1 MSQIKD
7 PLEKDSLPPEKRK
20 RWSLIR
26 GFGWRLFIGV
36 LFTICLSIFLQMREI
51 RVGVVETDSLSKQYV
66 VAQTE
71 FEFPDAAKTE
81 FLQQQAMQDVGAI
94 YRFDSKEIEKV
105 SHEFEEF
112 LAGNQSWRKNM
123 PETTFEE
130 FYEYT
135 ESFEDFLLETRFTD
149 ERTLHKLKEAEITV
163 EPSFFVSIQ
172 ESDKFPTVPS
182 EYWQTAKEH
191 VFKPEVRE
199 TQLASQILDFF
210 DKKEWTLQKDASLEK
225 RLKQIAQESVP
236 QQYTLVKAGTLILEP
251 AEKITSR
258 HVMMLQSM
266 KNALASPH
274 HLGTPFSVV
283 GCFSLSLIIVFLTGI
298 YLKMYHKPIYSSLRK
313 LLLLAVIAVL
323 TLALAKL
330 TEYLLLY
337 KGYNLSEVIRY
348 PLVIPFAALLLC
360 VLLGARISLF
370 SSIFLSIII
379 SLGLSIEFEPFLVL
393 NLIAAMCTIMF
404 SRNLHKR
411 KDVFEVCGKVWLCC
425 LPVLFSF
432 HLMENDL
439 GSLTQASDLMS
450 TFAFLTVTAI
460 IVVGLLP
467 LFETLFKIMTDMTL
481 MEFMDPNNELLRR
494 LSVEAP
500 GTYQHSLVV
509 GNFAEIA
516 ARSIGANHLFCRV
529 ATLYHDVGKLFNP
542 HYFTENQLG
551 GFNIH
556 QLLTPLESAHVI
568 IAHVQEGEILAKKYH
583 LPESFIDI
591 IREHHGTTLVY
602 FFYCKQI
609 EQMGGDVSKVS
620 SKLFRYPGPKPHT
633 KESALVMIA
642 DSVEAASRSLDEVTE
657 ETVTEMVD
665 RLISEKAEEGQFDE
679 CQLTFQ
685 ELSTV
690 KKAIVK
696 ALLVTRHLRVK
707 YPSKPY

>member
-1 MSQIKD
+1 MSQSKD
-7 PLEKDSLPPEKRK
+7 PAEKDSLLPEKQSNWLGAK
-20 RWSLIR
+20 GW
-26 GFGWRLFIGV
+26 GWRLVIAV
-36 LFTICLSIFLQMREI
+36 LFTVSISIFLQMREV
-51 RVGVVETDSLSKQYV
+51 RVGVIETDSLSKQYV
-66 VAQTE
+66 VAQAD
-71 FEFPDAAKTE
+71 FEFPDSAKTE
-81 FLQQQAMQDVGAI
+81 FLQQQAMQDIGPI
-94 YRFDSKEIEKV
+94 YRFEPKEIEKA

-112 LAGNQSWRKNM
+112 LAGNQGWRKQM

-135 ESFEDFLLETRFTD
+135 ESFEDFLVETRFSD
-149 ERTLHKLKEAEITV
+149 ERTLHKLKEADIAS
-163 EPSFFVSIQ
+163 EPNFFFQIPENQSLD
-172 ESDKFPTVPS
+172 SVPDP
-182 EYWQTAKEH
+182 YWQSAKEH
-191 VFKPEVRE
+191 VFKPEVRD
-199 TQLASQILDFF
+199 TKLAVYIVDFF
-210 DKKEWTLQKDASLEK
+210 DKKQWSFQRDLGLEK
-225 RLKQIAQESVP
+225 RLKQVAQDSVA

-251 AEKITSR
+251 SEKITSR

-266 KNALASPH
+266 KNALANPH
-274 HLGTPFSVV
+274 HLGTPFSAM
-283 GCFSLSLIIVFLTGI
+283 GCFALSLIFVFLTGV
-298 YLKMYHKPIYSSLRK
+298 YLKMYHKEIFFSLRK
-313 LLLLAVIAVL
+313 LSLLVVIAVM
-323 TLALAKL
+323 TLALAKV
-330 TEYLLLY
+330 TEYLLLH
-337 KGYNLSEVIRY
+337 KGYNLIEVIRY
-348 PLVIPFAALLLC
+348 PLVVPFAALLLC
-360 VLLGARISLF
+360 VLLGPRIALF
-370 SSIFLSIII
+370 ISIFLGIII

-404 SRNLHKR
+404 SRSLHKR

-425 LPVLFSF
+425 LPVLLSF

-439 GSLTQASDLMS
+439 GNITQASDLMS
-450 TFAFLTVTAI
+450 TFGFLTVTAI

-568 IAHVQEGEILAKKYH
+568 IAHVQEGELLGKKYR
-583 LPESFIDI
+583 LPESFIDV

-609 EQMGGDVSKVS
+609 EQMGGDVSKVNG
-620 SKLFRYPGPKPHT
+620 KLFRYPGPKPHT

-679 CQLTFQ
+679 CQITFQ

-707 YPSKPY
+707 YPAKP